1 MRRLPVVAAAVI
13 GLLLGLVGWMAPAAA
28 HTRPVFD
35 VRDYGATGDGTTNDS
50 PAADAAIAAANAA
63 GGGIVEFPAG
73 TYLAGSSIH
82 LRSDVTIRLD
92 AGATVLGAAS
102 GYDPPEPNPNDE
114 FQDFGHSHFHD
125 AMFWGDRLSHIGF
138 VGSGTI
144 DGGGHLITGNPEPG
158 QADKIISL
166 TRCHDLTVSG
176 ITLRRGGHFAMLIN
190 GCDRVRSDHLTIDT
204 ASDRDGWNIIS
215 TTNVHIT
222 HITAHANDDAL
233 VFKSDWALGK
243 TLPNGNVTVDDA
255 HLSAGCC
262 NALMFGSET
271 CGSFTNYHFSHIVI
285 TGAGKSGLGMVSMDG
300 AHISNVHYEDVV
312 MSNTQSPIME
322 KIGTRLR
329 CGGSPSV
336 GGISDIHYVNVTG
349 TGAGRYSPTLWGQP
363 GHPISDVTFENV
375 HLTLPGGQP
384 AMDPNQVPSDSGDY
398 NPNSIGTRPAYG
410 FYLHNVRDVSYD
422 DSSVALAADDAR
434 PAFIVNSGSSVAFHD
449 VTAQRGTESPFDV
462 GFQDVAGYCL
472 TGSTTSDGGRLRVS
486 TPGSTARCTAGLD
499 VFSLG
504 VDPPDRTAD
513 AGTATSYTVH
523 TGVEHG
529 DPGPVTLTASGAPPG
544 AAVSFAPNP
553 VTPGATSTMTV
564 TTPGDATNGTYHLSV
579 VGADDTATQYAS
591 ADVTVTGGTEPLR
604 VTDLSVAD
612 ADNAAD
618 WSVQANLRAGDQQYG
633 DRSFT
638 LTSVP
643 ASLAG
648 SAWIRT
654 ANDSKSAAADP
665 LATFTV
671 SKDATVLVGVDTR
684 IGRRPWMDAGW
695 VDTGMRL
702 GNSESSSRAFELYA
716 ENVDAGQVA
725 IGPNADP
732 ANGSSMYTVVVTER
746 ANS

>member
-1 MRRLPVVAAAVI
+1 MRRFPVIAAAVI
-13 GLLLGLVGWMAPAAA
+13 GLLLGLVGWSAPAAA
-28 HTRPVFD
+28 DPGPVFD
-35 VRDYGATGDGTTNDS
+35 VRDYGATGDGTTDDS
-50 PAADAAIAAANAA
+50 PAADAAVTAANAA
-63 GGGIVEFPAG
+63 GGGVVEFPAG
-73 TYLAGSSIH
+73 TYLAGGSIH
-82 LRSDVTIRLD
+82 MRSHVTIQLD

-125 AMFWGDRLSHIGF
+125 AMFWGDRLSDIGF

-144 DGGGHLITGNPEPG
+144 DGGGHLITGNPQPG

-166 TRCHDLTVSG
+166 TRCEDLTVSG

-190 GCDRVRSDHLTIDT
+190 GCDKVTSDHLTIET
-204 ASDRDGWNIIS
+204 ASDRDGWNIVS
-215 TTNVHIT
+215 TTNVRIT

-233 VFKSDWALGK
+233 VFKSDWALGE

-329 CGGSPSV
+329 CGDGPSV
-336 GGISDIHYVNVTG
+336 GSIDDIHYVNVTG
-349 TGAGRYSPTLWGQP
+349 TDAGRYSPTLWGQP
-363 GHPISDVTFENV
+363 GHPISDVTFQNV

-384 AMDPNQVPSDSGDY
+384 AMDPNEVPSDNARDY

-410 FYLHNVRDVSYD
+410 FYLHNVRDVTYD
-422 DSSVALAADDAR
+422 DSSVALATDDAR

-449 VTAQRGTESPFDV
+449 VTAQRAGGSPFDV
-462 GFQDVAGYCL
+462 GIQDVAGYCL
-472 TGSTTSDGGRLRVS
+472 ARSTTSDGRQLRLS
-486 TPGSTARCTAGLD
+486 TPGSTALCTAGLD
-499 VFSLG
+499 VFSLD
-504 VDPPDRTAD
+504 VDPPARTAD
-513 AGTATSYTVH
+513 AGTSASYTLR
-523 TGVEHG
+523 TGVEYG
-529 DPGPVTLTASGAPPG
+529 TPGPVTLAATGAPPG
-544 AAVSFAPNP
+544 ATLSFEPNP
-553 VTPGATSTMTV
+553 VRPGGTSTMTV
-564 TTPGDATNGTYHLSV
+564 TTRPDTTDGTYHLSV
-579 VGADDTATQYAS
+579 VGADATATQYA
-591 ADVTVTGGTEPLR
+591 ATDLTVTGGTEPLR

-618 WSVQANLRAGDQQYG
+618 WSVRSNLQTGDPQYG

-654 ANDSKSAAADP
+654 ANDSKTATADP

-671 SKDATVLVGVDTR
+671 SKPATVLVGVDTR
-684 IGRRPWMDAGW
+684 LGRRPWMDANW

-702 GNSESSSRAFELYA
+702 GNSESSSRSFELYA
-716 ENVDAGQVA
+716 TNVDAGRVA

-746 ANS
+746 GQ